1 MSKNELKTK
10 IQMDLDLPRLKNQG
24 TGKKRSLKIQDP
36 IFFEV
41 DLIDPRSDLDMDLGY
56 GSCTEKNIA
65 VIITHGP
72 PFARCSPVIRE
83 THGDS
88 S

>member
-1 MSKNELKTK
+1 
-10 IQMDLDLPRLKNQG
+10 MDLDLPRLKNQG
-24 TGKKRSLKIQDP
+24 TGKKRSLKIA
-36 IFFEV
+36 ILFEV